1 MIHSDCAGQTNT
13 GIIAATRGDGQVS
26 TQIQFANAFCVLF
39 LRMSDMTE
47 KEIAETGNSIETAIW
62 GQEDGLRI
70 ATN

>member
-1 MIHSDCAGQTNT
+1 MIHSDCVGQLKT
-13 GIIAATRGDGQVS
+13 GIISETREYGEVS
-26 TQIQFANAFCVLF
+26 TQIKFANAFCVLF
-39 LRMSDMTE
+39 LRMADMTE